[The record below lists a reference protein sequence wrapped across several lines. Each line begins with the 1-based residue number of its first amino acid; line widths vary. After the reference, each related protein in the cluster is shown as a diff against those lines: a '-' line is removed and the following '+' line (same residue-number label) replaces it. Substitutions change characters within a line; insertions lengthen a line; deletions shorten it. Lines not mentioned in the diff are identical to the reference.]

1 MFVPTLA
8 LAALAALQQTDTTV
22 AVRPGSRLE
31 IDNFGG
37 EIAVRAWDRSE
48 VRVHAE
54 HSSRDRITVS
64 ADRQVVTVKASNRR
78 GMTQSV
84 DYDITV
90 PKSMALALSGTY
102 TDIKVTGVEA
112 EITAETVQGEITVT
126 GGSGYVSLKSVQ
138 GAVTLEGCRGRIELS
153 SVNEGV
159 TVHGCNGDINAE
171 TVNGD
176 IELTGIESSAVDV
189 STVNGDVTFEGT
201 FRDAGRYRLS
211 THDGDVAV
219 TIPART
225 NASVTVSTLN
235 GDFESCFPV
244 QLTGM
249 TPKHRFTITLG
260 TGSANVELESFN
272 GDIKLRQPGNAEC
285 RGVTK
290 HKDHDRDDNDD
301 QY

>member
-48 VRVHAE
+48 VRLHAE
-54 HSSRDRITVS
+54 HSSRDRIEVS
-64 ADRQVVTVKASNRR
+64 ADGQVVTVRASNRR
-78 GMTQSV
+78 GPPQSV
-84 DYDITV
+84 EYDVTV
-90 PKSMALALSGTY
+90 PKGMALTLSGLY

-112 EITAETVQGEITVT
+112 EISAETVQGEITVT

-138 GAVTLEGCRGRIELS
+138 GAVTLESCRGRIEVS

-159 TVHGCNGDINAE
+159 TVRGCNGDINAE

-176 IELTGIESSAVDV
+176 IELTGIESSAVDA
-189 STVNGDVTFEGT
+189 STVNGDITYEGAL
-201 FRDAGRYRLS
+201 RDAGRYRLS
-211 THDGDVAV
+211 THDGDVNV
-219 TIPART
+219 TIPARS
-225 NASVTVSTLN
+225 NASVTVATLN

-244 QLTGM
+244 QLTGV
-249 TPKHRFTITLG
+249 TPRHRFTITLG
-260 TGSANVELESFN
+260 SGSAKVELESFN
-272 GDIKLRQPGNAEC
+272 GDIKLRQPSQTEC

-290 HKDHDRDDNDD
+290 HKDHDRDNDN
-301 QY
+301 QE